1 MPIYTCDRC
10 MMDFEQKSH
19 YNNHLKRKNPCQ
31 DKTSVLETKID
42 NIIIEKLNNKQNI
55 INNGKMNCH
64 NTIID
69 NSESNSIID
78 NKNEAVIDIK
88 NEEGLKYLVDVENNS
103 VNLVLIDPPYIIS
116 KDTGMNK
123 HYNNVKDNEANG
135 IQSVKSKKEWNQY
148 IKKKM
153 MDDWDIHKVSD
164 EWISYTNTNE
174 LTDKV
179 EKKKFNEF
187 KKTHKLN
194 NKECEENY
202 IKYGSVYGKK
212 YCVKTDYGDWDNEFT
227 IEQLD
232 AFVGEYYKKL
242 KKGGTLIMFFDLW
255 KISLLKEIME
265 KHKFKQ
271 IRMIEWIKTNP
282 QPLNSSLNYLTNSR
296 EIALTCVK
304 VGKPTFNSK
313 YDTGIYYHP
322 IQGGGKNKFH
332 PTQKS
337 LVLFEE
343 LIEKHSNEGDIV
355 MDTFLGAGTTA
366 IACKNTNRNFIGCE
380 VNKEYYDMMN
390 EIAEAKVKAEV
401 VAKAKA
407 VEKEA
412 KAKVK
417 AEEKEAKAKAKA
429 DAKQTKAEEKEAKAD
444 AKQAK
449 AEEKEAKAK
458 ADAKQVN

>member
-1 MPIYTCDRC
+1 MPIYTCERC
-10 MMDFEQKSH
+10 MMDFAQKSH

-42 NIIIEKLNNKQNI
+42 NIIIEKLNNKQNN

-153 MDDWDIHKVSD
+153 VDDWDSHKVTD

-242 KKGGTLIMFFDLW
+242 KKGGTLIMFFDIW

-313 YDTGIYYHP
+313 YDTGIYYYP

-337 LVLFEE
+337 LALFEQ
-343 LIEKHSNEGDIV
+343 LIEKHSNKGDVV
-355 MDTFLGAGTTA
+355 MDTFLGSGTTA

-407 VEKEA
+407 EA
-412 KAKVK
+412 
-417 AEEKEAKAKAKA
+417 KEAKAKAK
-429 DAKQTKAEEKEAKAD
+429 
-444 AKQAK
+444 QAK
-449 AEEKEAKAK
+449 AEAKEANAKAKAEAKAEAKAK
-458 ADAKQVN
+458 GVTVAAQVQL

>member
-407 VEKEA
+407 EAKEA

-417 AEEKEAKAKAKA
+417 AEAKEAKAKVKTEEKEAKAKAKA
-429 DAKQTKAEEKEAKAD
+429 EAKEAKV
-444 AKQAK
+444 K
-449 AEEKEAKAK
+449 AKAK
-458 ADAKQVN
+458 LII

>member
-1 MPIYTCDRC
+1 
-10 MMDFEQKSH
+10 MDFEQKSH

-42 NIIIEKLNNKQNI
+42 NIIIEKLNNKQNN

-153 MDDWDIHKVSD
+153 VDDWDSHKVTD

-232 AFVGEYYKKL
+232 VFVGEYYKKL

-313 YDTGIYYHP
+313 YDTGIYYYP

-337 LVLFEE
+337 LALFER
-343 LIEKHSNEGDIV
+343 LIEKHSNKGDVV
-355 MDTFLGAGTTA
+355 MDTFLGSGTTA

-407 VEKEA
+407 EA
-412 KAKVK
+412 
-417 AEEKEAKAKAKA
+417 KEAKAKAK
-429 DAKQTKAEEKEAKAD
+429 
-444 AKQAK
+444 QAK
-449 AEEKEAKAK
+449 AEAKEANAKAKAKAEAEAKAK
-458 ADAKQVN
+458 GVTDAAQVQL

>member
-1 MPIYTCDRC
+1 MPIYTCERC
-10 MMDFEQKSH
+10 MMEFAQKSH

-42 NIIIEKLNNKQNI
+42 NIIIEKLNNKQNT
-55 INNGKMNCH
+55 INNGKM
-64 NTIID
+64 D
-69 NSESNSIID
+69 SESSSI
-78 NKNEAVIDIK
+78 NKNNDAVIDDAVIDDAVIDDAVIDIK
-88 NEEGLKYLVDVENNS
+88 NEEGLKYLVAVENNS
-103 VNLVLIDPPYIIS
+103 VNLVLTDPPYIIS
-116 KDTGMNK
+116 KDTGMNT

-153 MDDWDIHKVSD
+153 LDDWNSHKETD
-164 EWISYTNTNE
+164 EWISFTNTNE
-174 LTDKV
+174 VTDKV
-179 EKKKFNEF
+179 EKGEFEKF

-194 NKECEENY
+194 KKECEENY

-271 IRMIEWIKTNP
+271 IRIIEWIKTNP

-304 VGKPTFNSK
+304 VGSPTFNSK
-313 YDTGIYYHP
+313 YDSGIYYHP

-343 LIEKHSNEGDIV
+343 LIEKHSNEGDLV

-366 IACKNTNRNFIGCE
+366 IASKNKNRNFIGCE
-380 VNKEYYDMMN
+380 VNKEYYDKMN
-390 EIAEAKVKAEV
+390 EIAEAKVKAVED
-401 VAKAKA
+401 AKAKA
-407 VEKEA
+407 EA
-412 KAKVK
+412 KK
-417 AEEKEAKAKAKA
+417 
-429 DAKQTKAEEKEAKAD
+429 
-444 AKQAK
+444 AK
-449 AEEKEAKAK
+449 AEEKEAKAEEK
-458 ADAKQVN
+458 AAKAKVKEAKAKAKAEEKAAKAEAKEAKAKLIK

>member
-282 QPLNSSLNYLTNSR
+282 QPLNSSLNYLTN
-296 EIALTCVK
+296 
-304 VGKPTFNSK
+304 
-313 YDTGIYYHP
+313 
-322 IQGGGKNKFH
+322 
-332 PTQKS
+332 
-337 LVLFEE
+337 
-343 LIEKHSNEGDIV
+343 
-355 MDTFLGAGTTA
+355 
-366 IACKNTNRNFIGCE
+366 
-380 VNKEYYDMMN
+380 
-390 EIAEAKVKAEV
+390 
-401 VAKAKA
+401 
-407 VEKEA
+407 
-412 KAKVK
+412 
-417 AEEKEAKAKAKA
+417 
-429 DAKQTKAEEKEAKAD
+429 
-444 AKQAK
+444 
-449 AEEKEAKAK
+449 
-458 ADAKQVN
+458 

>member
-1 MPIYTCDRC
+1 
-10 MMDFEQKSH
+10 MDTPDTIS
-19 YNNHLKRKNPCQ
+19 
-31 DKTSVLETKID
+31 D
-42 NIIIEKLNNKQNI
+42 NI
-55 INNGKMNCH
+55 
-64 NTIID
+64 
-69 NSESNSIID
+69 ESNSI
-78 NKNEAVIDIK
+78 IDIK

-103 VNLVLIDPPYIIS
+103 VNLVLTDPPYIIS
-116 KDTGMNK
+116 KDTGMNIY
-123 HYNNVKDNEANG
+123 YNYIKDNEANG
-135 IQSVKSKKEWNQY
+135 VQSVKSKKEWNQY

-153 MDDWDIHKVSD
+153 MDDWNSHKETD
-164 EWISYTNTNE
+164 EWISYTNTNDV
-174 LTDKV
+174 TDKV
-179 EKKKFNEF
+179 EKGEFEKF

-194 NKECEENY
+194 KKECEENY

-242 KKGGTLIMFFDLW
+242 KKGGTLIMFFDQW
-255 KISLLKEIME
+255 KISLLKDIME

-296 EIALTCVK
+296 EIALTGVK

>member
-55 INNGKMNCH
+55 INNNKM
-64 NTIID
+64 D
-69 NSESNSIID
+69 NESSSI
-78 NKNEAVIDIK
+78 NEKNEAVIDIK

-103 VNLVLIDPPYIIS
+103 VNLVLTDPPYIIS
-116 KDTGMNK
+116 KDTGMNT

-153 MDDWDIHKVSD
+153 LDDWNSHKETD
-164 EWISYTNTNE
+164 EWISFTNTNDV
-174 LTDKV
+174 TDKV
-179 EKKKFNEF
+179 EKGEFNKF

-194 NKECEENY
+194 KKECEENY

-242 KKGGTLIMFFDLW
+242 KKGGTLIMFFDIW

-282 QPLNSSLNYLTNSR
+282 QPLNSSRNYLTNSR

-313 YDTGIYYHP
+313 YDTGIYNYP

-337 LVLFEE
+337 LALFER
-343 LIEKHSNEGDIV
+343 LIEKHSNKGDVV
-355 MDTFLGAGTTA
+355 MDTFLGSGTTA
-366 IACKNTNRNFIGCE
+366 IACKNTNRNFKGCE

-390 EIAEAKVKAEV
+390 EIAEAKVKALEDSKV
-401 VAKAKA
+401 KAEA
-407 VEKEA
+407 KEA

-429 DAKQTKAEEKEAKAD
+429 EAKEAKV
-444 AKQAK
+444 KAK
-449 AEEKEAKAK
+449 AEAKEAKVKAK
-458 ADAKQVN
+458 AKLII

>member
-55 INNGKMNCH
+55 INNNKM
-64 NTIID
+64 D
-69 NSESNSIID
+69 NESSSI
-78 NKNEAVIDIK
+78 NEKNEAVIDIK

-103 VNLVLIDPPYIIS
+103 VNLVLTDPPYIIS
-116 KDTGMNK
+116 KDTGMNTY
-123 HYNNVKDNEANG
+123 YNNVKDNEANN

-153 MDDWDIHKVSD
+153 LDDWNSHKETD
-164 EWISYTNTNE
+164 EWISFTNTNDV
-174 LTDKV
+174 TDKV
-179 EKKKFNEF
+179 EKGEFNKF

-194 NKECEENY
+194 KKECEENY

-242 KKGGTLIMFFDLW
+242 KKGGTLIMFFDIW

-304 VGKPTFNSK
+304 VGKPTFNSE
-313 YDTGIYYHP
+313 YDTGIYNYP

-337 LVLFEE
+337 LALFER
-343 LIEKHSNEGDIV
+343 LIEKHSNKGDVV
-355 MDTFLGAGTTA
+355 MDTFLGSGTTA
-366 IACKNTNRNFIGCE
+366 IACKNTNRNFKGCE

-390 EIAEAKVKAEV
+390 EIAEAKVKAVEDSKV
-401 VAKAKA
+401 KAEAKEAKAKVKA
-407 VEKEA
+407 EAKEA

-429 DAKQTKAEEKEAKAD
+429 EAKEAKV
-444 AKQAK
+444 KT
-449 AEEKEAKAK
+449 KAK
-458 ADAKQVN
+458 LII